1 MRKFWFGV
9 STLMMAGCLEAQIAP
24 DLPQIDAVMFDV
36 KTIADKLE
44 SPWSVAVG
52 EEGEYYVTERDGKLY
67 RIAGADRTEITGL
80 PDDIYAEGQAGLF
93 DVKLA
98 PDFTKSGNIYLSYAY
113 GTRKSNGTALV
124 LAKLS
129 GDRLIESRVI
139 FRANPPKD
147 TNAHFGG
154 RIAFLPDETL
164 ILTTGEGFKY
174 REAAQDVNS
183 HLGKTVRLMMEGGV
197 PEDNPKLGDKPD
209 VYSYGHRNVQGL
221 AYDAETD
228 TLWSHEHGPRGG
240 DELNIIKAGVNYG
253 WPVATYG
260 IDYNGAKISPYK
272 TYEGME
278 DGVHVWV
285 PSIAPSGLAIYRG
298 DMFPEWDGD
307 ALIGGL
313 ASRDLRLVDLEGG
326 KSVGETI
333 LLKNLESRIRDV
345 RIDKDGAILVLT
357 DDPENGKLLR
367 ITPKK

>member
-9 STLMMAGCLEAQIAP
+9 SALMITGCLEAQIAP
-24 DLPQIDAVMFDV
+24 DLPQIDIE
-36 KTIADKLE
+36 TITIETLAEGLS

-52 EEGEYYVTERDGKLY
+52 ESGEYYVTERGGKLY
-67 RIAGADRTEITGL
+67 RIAGANRTEITGL
-80 PDDIYAEGQAGLF
+80 PGDIYAEGQAGLF
-93 DVKLA
+93 DIKLA
-98 PDFTKSGNIYLSYAY
+98 PDFTESGKVYLSYAY
-113 GTRKSNGTALV
+113 GTQKSNGTGLV

-129 GDRLIESRVI
+129 GDKLTDSRVI
-139 FRANPPKD
+139 FRASPPKD

-164 ILTTGEGFKY
+164 VLTTGEGFKY
-174 REAAQDVNS
+174 REAAQDLNS
-183 HLGKTVRLMMEGGV
+183 HLGKIVRLTMEGGV

-221 AYDAETD
+221 AYDAETS
-228 TLWSHEHGPRGG
+228 TLWAHEHGPRGG
-240 DELNIIKAGVNYG
+240 DELNIIKPGVNYG
-253 WPVATYG
+253 WPIATYG

-272 TYEGME
+272 TYQGME
-278 DGVHVWV
+278 NGVHIWV

-298 DMFPEWDGD
+298 DMFPEWEGD

-313 ASRDLRLVDLEGG
+313 ASRDLRLVGLEDGQ
-326 KSVGETI
+326 SASETV